1 MSGTVCAVPDG
12 HVSSRDDAAAD
23 PGQAA
28 DPSLAAD
35 ARLIRR
41 VRLRLIAWSGLST
54 LIVLLVLGIAM
65 YAIAARTL
73 ESAGVAQLEARRDE
87 IEHAIQSGRPG
98 PALGQIFGG
107 RASGTLA
114 LLVDEAGDPL
124 IRSGPGPA
132 TPEGLPV
139 LASIEAAA
147 VSGEDIRTSEVEG
160 AGGPIPVRVLT
171 ERLETRT
178 GEPAFM
184 QIAQD
189 RVTEQQTLDAMIRVL
204 LLGGALVVLAA
215 LGFGAIYAERA
226 LVPIRESL
234 ASQRGALRRQ
244 REFAADASHELRTPL
259 TVVRSSVEH
268 LRRHPDVP
276 LRDQGEAFDDIDA
289 EVTHLTGLVDDLLLL
304 ARSDSGVLSLTPM
317 PTDLGEVVADAA
329 SSLAKTAEQR
339 GVVLRVDPAPT
350 VVRADAARVR
360 QVVTILVDNAI
371 RHTPRGG
378 EVRVAVHADG
388 SAAALD
394 VEDDGPG
401 IREADMPH
409 VFDRFWRAPGA
420 PSGGTGL
427 GLAIARTIV
436 EQHGGRI
443 MVSNGP
449 AGGARFR
456 ALLPLEGATGSA
468 G

>member
-1 MSGTVCAVPDG
+1 VPDG
-12 HVSSRDDAAAD
+12 SAPTAGGAAAD
-23 PGQAA
+23 PAA

-54 LIVLLVLGIAM
+54 VVVLLVLGIAM
-65 YAIAARTL
+65 YAIAARSL
-73 ESAGVAQLEARRDE
+73 ETAGTAQLEARRDE
-87 IEHAIQSGRPG
+87 IEHAFQTGRPG
-98 PALGQIFGG
+98 PSLGQIFGG
-107 RASGTLA
+107 RASGTIA
-114 LLVDEAGDPL
+114 LLVDEQGDS
-124 IRSGPGPA
+124 IVEPGPP
-132 TPEGLPV
+132 TPEGLPLV
-139 LASIEAAA
+139 TSIEAAA
-147 VSGEDIRTSEVEG
+147 TTGEDVRTGTVETANG
-160 AGGPIPVRVLT
+160 TVPVRVLT

-178 GEPAFM
+178 GEPAYL

-204 LLGGALVVLAA
+204 LVGGALVVLAA
-215 LGFGAIYAERA
+215 LAFGAFYAERA
-226 LVPIRESL
+226 LVPIRDSL

-268 LRRHPDVP
+268 LRRHPDDP
-276 LRDQGEAFDDIDA
+276 LREQAEAFDDIDA

-304 ARSDSGVLSLTPM
+304 ARSDSGALSLTPL
-317 PTDLGEVVADAA
+317 PTDLGEVVVDAA
-329 SSLAKTAEQR
+329 SSLSKAAEEK
-339 GVVLRVDPAPT
+339 GVLIRVDPAPT

-388 SAAALD
+388 SAASLD

-427 GLAIARTIV
+427 GLSIARTIV

-449 AGGARFR
+449 TGGARFR
-456 ALLPLEGATGSA
+456 AVLPLDGAGAAA

>member
-1 MSGTVCAVPDG
+1 MPDLSAPAAG
-12 HVSSRDDAAAD
+12 DA
-23 PGQAA
+23 AA

-41 VRLRLIAWSGLST
+41 VRFRLIAWSGLST

-65 YAIAARTL
+65 YAIVARQLDT
-73 ESAGVAQLEARRDE
+73 AGTAQLEARRGE
-87 IEHAIQSGRPG
+87 IEHALQSGRPG
-98 PALGQIFGG
+98 PSLGQIFGG
-107 RASGTLA
+107 RASGTIA
-114 LLVDEAGDPL
+114 LLVDEQGQPIL
-124 IRSGPGPA
+124 PTGPA
-132 TPEGLPV
+132 TPDGLPM
-139 LASIEAAA
+139 LASIDAAA
-147 VSGEDIRTSEVEG
+147 EAGDDVRTGTVETANG
-160 AGGPIPVRVLT
+160 TVPVRVLT

-178 GEPAFM
+178 GGSAFL

-189 RVTEQQTLDAMIRVL
+189 RITEQQTLDAMIRVL
-204 LLGGALVVLAA
+204 LVGGAIVVLVA
-215 LGFGAIYAERA
+215 LAFGAVYAERA
-226 LVPIRESL
+226 LVPIRDSL

-268 LRRHPDVP
+268 LRRQPEIP
-276 LRDQGEAFDDIDA
+276 LREQTEALDDIDA

-304 ARSDSGVLSLTPM
+304 ARSDSGALTLTPM
-317 PTDLGEVVADAA
+317 PTDLGDVVAEAA
-329 SSLAKTAEQR
+329 SSLTKAAGDR
-339 GVVLRVDPAPT
+339 GVRLSVDPAPA

-360 QVVTILVDNAI
+360 QVVTILVDNAL

-378 EVRVAVHADG
+378 EVRVVVRADG
-388 SAAALD
+388 SAATLD

-456 ALLPLEGATGSA
+456 AVLPLEGAA
-468 G
+468 GAAG

>member
-1 MSGTVCAVPDG
+1 VPDG
-12 HVSSRDDAAAD
+12 SAPSRVDAAAD

-73 ESAGVAQLEARRDE
+73 EAAGTAQLEARRDE

-124 IRSGPGPA
+124 IRPGPA

-204 LLGGALVVLAA
+204 LLGGALVVFAA

-276 LRDQGEAFDDIDA
+276 LRDQAEAFDDIDA

-329 SSLAKTAEQR
+329 SSLAKTAEER

-378 EVRVAVHADG
+378 EVRVAVRADG

-456 ALLPLEGATGSA
+456 ALLPLESATASA

>member
-1 MSGTVCAVPDG
+1 VPDG
-12 HVSSRDDAAAD
+12 PVSSRDDAAAD
-23 PGQAA
+23 QGQAA

-54 LIVLLVLGIAM
+54 LVVLLVLGIAM
-65 YAIAARTL
+65 YAIAARSL
-73 ESAGVAQLEARRDE
+73 ESAGTAQLEARRDE
-87 IEHAIQSGRPG
+87 IEHAVQSGRPG
-98 PALGQIFGG
+98 PSLGQIFGG
-107 RASGTLA
+107 RASGTIA
-114 LLVDEAGDPL
+114 LLVDQAGDSI
-124 IRSGPGPA
+124 IRPGPA
-132 TPEGLPV
+132 IPEGLPV
-139 LASIEAAA
+139 LASIDAAA
-147 VSGEDIRTSEVEG
+147 VSGEDIRTSTIEG
-160 AGGPIPVRVLT
+160 VGGPVPVRVLT

-178 GEPAFM
+178 GDPVFM

-204 LLGGALVVLAA
+204 LLGGALVVFAA

-268 LRRHPDVP
+268 LRRHPDAP
-276 LRDQGEAFDDIDA
+276 LRDQAEAFDDIDA

-304 ARSDSGVLSLTPM
+304 ARSDSGALSLTPM
-317 PTDLGEVVADAA
+317 PTDLGDVVADAA
-329 SSLAKTAEQR
+329 SSLAKTAEER

-378 EVRVAVHADG
+378 EVRVAVRADG

-456 ALLPLEGATGSA
+456 ALLPLEGASASA